1 MKQHL
6 MELSRSV
13 SGQSND
19 WNARNVVREYLQARI
34 LEGLVRAGAMASLA
48 FLGGTALRFLYGLGR
63 YSEDLDF
70 SLEGDRA
77 GYDPPR
83 WAEKITRQLRR
94 ESYEIEHRTRVS
106 TVVHRVDFRFPSLLF
121 ELGLSPHAG
130 EALRIRMEVDTN
142 PPTGAS
148 TTTSRIRKHVSV
160 RVSHH
165 DRPSLF
171 AGKLLAVLNRPW
183 QKGRDYY
190 DLLWYLEQDPR
201 SEPNLPMLN
210 AGMAQQDAGAA
221 ALTANDW
228 RQKIADRVLQV
239 PWDRVID
246 DISRLVESRNDIP
259 RRKDLLD
266 LLQAAPESH

>member
-83 WAEKITRQLRR
+83 WAEKIT
-94 ESYEIEHRTRVS
+94 
-106 TVVHRVDFRFPSLLF
+106 
-121 ELGLSPHAG
+121 
-130 EALRIRMEVDTN
+130 
-142 PPTGAS
+142 
-148 TTTSRIRKHVSV
+148 
-160 RVSHH
+160 
-165 DRPSLF
+165 
-171 AGKLLAVLNRPW
+171 
-183 QKGRDYY
+183 
-190 DLLWYLEQDPR
+190 
-201 SEPNLPMLN
+201 
-210 AGMAQQDAGAA
+210 
-221 ALTANDW
+221 
-228 RQKIADRVLQV
+228 DRVLQV
-239 PWDRVID
+239 PWDRVTD
-246 DISRLVESRNDIP
+246 DVSRLVESRNDMP

-266 LLQAAPESH
+266 LL

>member
-6 MELSRSV
+6 LELSQSV
-13 SGQSND
+13 LSQSSQ

-48 FLGGTALRFLYGLGR
+48 FLGGTALRFLYGLQR

-77 GYDPPR
+77 SYDPQR
-83 WAEKITRQLRR
+83 WAEKITRQFRR
-94 ESYEIEHRTRVS
+94 ESYDVSQGTRTS
-106 TVVHRVDFRFPSLLF
+106 TVVHRVDFSFPSLLF

-130 EALRIRMEVDTN
+130 EVLRIRMEVDTN
-142 PPTGAS
+142 PPAGAV

-165 DRPSLF
+165 DRPSLL

-183 QKGRDYY
+183 PKGRDYY
-190 DLLWYLEQDPR
+190 DLLWYLERGPQ
-201 SEPNLPMLN
+201 SEPNFAMLN
-210 AGMAQQDAGAA
+210 AGMAQQHANAEK
-221 ALTANDW
+221 LTRNNW
-228 RQKIADRVLQV
+228 RHKVADRVLQV
-239 PWDRVID
+239 SWDRVME
-246 DISRLVESRNDIP
+246 DIARLVESRDDIP
-259 RRKDLLD
+259 LQKDLLA
-266 LLQAAPESH
+266 LLQRAPGTH